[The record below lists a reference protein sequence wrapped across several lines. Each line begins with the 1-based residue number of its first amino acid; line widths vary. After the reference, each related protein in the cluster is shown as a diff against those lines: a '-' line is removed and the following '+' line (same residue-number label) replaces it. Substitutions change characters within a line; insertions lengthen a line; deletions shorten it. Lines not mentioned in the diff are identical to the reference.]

1 MAVKIKPATGYV
13 DYEEYEGDTLEM
25 SFNWKDSDGSY
36 FDLTQYTA
44 RMQIKKKDTDP
55 NALVTLTNG
64 DGITLGDGY
73 ANLYVLLTKEQTAAL
88 GKGKYVYDIEL
99 TDDSG
104 KVNTLVAGIIVLLQS
119 VTQ

>member
-25 SFNWKDSDGSY
+25 SFNWKDSENTY

-44 RMQIKKKDTDP
+44 KMQIKKKDSDP
-55 NALVTLTNG
+55 VALLTLSDT
-64 DGITLGDGY
+64 DGITLGNDY
-73 ANLYVLLTKEQTAAL
+73 ANLYINITPEQTADL

-99 TDDSG
+99 TDPAG
-104 KVNTLVAGIIVLLQS
+104 NVNTLVAGVIVLLQS